1 MNSDTILILLTVFVA
16 ITAIS
21 FVAQAVAMMRL
32 AKTAKDMK
40 ERVDAFLPKA
50 EKLIHTAEALIPKA
64 ENLIYTAESIIAEGR
79 TQMAEITGRANDI
92 LVLTQTQ
99 LIRVDDL
106 VADASERAKNQMD
119 RAETVLENTLTRVND
134 TVNTVHG
141 NILRPIREITGVAA
155 GVKAAVGHLLK
166 GAPANV
172 AQVTTDEEMFI

>member
-1 MNSDTILILLTVFVA
+1 MNADTTLILLTVFVA

-21 FVAQAVAMMRL
+21 FAAQAMAMMRL
-32 AKTAKDMK
+32 AQTTKEMK

-50 EKLIHTAEALIPKA
+50 EKLIQ
-64 ENLIYTAESIIAEGR
+64 TAESTLSESR
-79 TQMAEITGRANDI
+79 TQINEITMRANEI
-92 LVLTQTQ
+92 LQITQ
-99 LIRVDDL
+99 LQMARVDDL
-106 VADASERAKNQMD
+106 MADATVRAKVQLD
-119 RAETVLENTLTRVND
+119 RAESVLENTLTRVND

-141 NILRPIREITGVAA
+141 TILRPIREITGVAA

>member
-1 MNSDTILILLTVFVA
+1 MNADTTLILLTVFVA

-21 FVAQAVAMMRL
+21 FAAQALAMMRL
-32 AKTAKDMK
+32 AQTTKEMK

-50 EKLIHTAEALIPKA
+50 EKLIQTAETTLTESKA
-64 ENLIYTAESIIAEGR
+64 QITEITMRANEILQITQ
-79 TQMAEITGRANDI
+79 TQMA
-92 LVLTQTQ
+92 
-99 LIRVDDL
+99 RVDDL
-106 VADASERAKNQMD
+106 VADASTRAKVQMD

-134 TVNTVHG
+134 TVNSVHG
-141 NILRPIREITGVAA
+141 TILRPIREITGVAA

>member
-1 MNSDTILILLTVFVA
+1 MNADTTLILLTVFVA

-21 FVAQAVAMMRL
+21 FAAQALAMMRL
-32 AKTAKDMK
+32 AQTTKEMK

-50 EKLIHTAEALIPKA
+50 EKLIQTAETTL
-64 ENLIYTAESIIAEGR
+64 TESRAQINEITMRANEILQITQ
-79 TQMAEITGRANDI
+79 TQMA
-92 LVLTQTQ
+92 
-99 LIRVDDL
+99 RVDDL
-106 VADASERAKNQMD
+106 VADASMRAKVQMD

-141 NILRPIREITGVAA
+141 TILRPIREITGVAA

>member
-1 MNSDTILILLTVFVA
+1 
-16 ITAIS
+16 
-21 FVAQAVAMMRL
+21 
-32 AKTAKDMK
+32 MK

-50 EKLIHTAEALIPKA
+50 EKLIQTAETTLTESKA
-64 ENLIYTAESIIAEGR
+64 QITEITVRANEILQITQ
-79 TQMAEITGRANDI
+79 TQMA
-92 LVLTQTQ
+92 
-99 LIRVDDL
+99 RVDDL
-106 VADASERAKNQMD
+106 VADASMRAKVQMD

-141 NILRPIREITGVAA
+141 TILRPIREITGVAA

>member
-1 MNSDTILILLTVFVA
+1 MNADTTLILLTVFVA

-21 FVAQAVAMMRL
+21 FAAQALAMMRL
-32 AKTAKDMK
+32 AQTTKEMK

-50 EKLIHTAEALIPKA
+50 EKLIQTAETTLTESKA
-64 ENLIYTAESIIAEGR
+64 QITEITVRANEILQITQ
-79 TQMAEITGRANDI
+79 TQMA
-92 LVLTQTQ
+92 
-99 LIRVDDL
+99 RVDDL
-106 VADASERAKNQMD
+106 VADASMRAKVQMD

-141 NILRPIREITGVAA
+141 TILRPIREITGVAA

>member
-1 MNSDTILILLTVFVA
+1 MNADTTLILLTVFVA

-21 FVAQAVAMMRL
+21 FAAQALAMMRL
-32 AKTAKDMK
+32 AQTTKEMK

-50 EKLIHTAEALIPKA
+50 EKLILTAETTLSESKA
-64 ENLIYTAESIIAEGR
+64 QINEITVRANEILQITQL
-79 TQMAEITGRANDI
+79 QMA
-92 LVLTQTQ
+92 
-99 LIRVDDL
+99 RVDDL
-106 VADASERAKNQMD
+106 MADASSRAKVQLD
-119 RAETVLENTLTRVND
+119 RAESVLENTLTRVND

-141 NILRPIREITGVAA
+141 TILRPIREITGVAA